1 MRGDVDEVF
10 EEEFRCQMCK
20 KSFKKEGQLK
30 NHLQSKQHKKMEAKV
45 QALREELALDDETEQ
60 ANAAV

>member
-30 NHLQSKQHKKMEAKV
+30 NHLQSKQHKKMEAQVK
-45 QALREELALDDETEQ
+45 ALREELALDDQTE
-60 ANAAV
+60 